1 MAGCLMDYKIVSTMF
16 FLSAG
21 VILASFQFF
30 YRGENTS
37 GAGGL
42 VLGLVMMVASVLLT
56 WRYKAYINKLITEGW
71 CVDADFE
78 SAEKCY
84 RSKPARYL
92 YNGRYYTIKCSW
104 LDPAGTYHVFTDSI
118 MLHFDPS
125 VELTHR
131 KTIMVYVDRN
141 DPSKYYMD
149 LDFLKELDK
158 RRI

>member
-1 MAGCLMDYKIVSTMF
+1 MDYKIVRIVF
-16 FLSAG
+16 FIGAG
-21 VILASFQFF
+21 AVLTGFQFF
-30 YRGENTS
+30 YRGENIS
-37 GAGGL
+37 GTAGL
-42 VLGLVMMVASVLLT
+42 MLGIAIMIAGVLLT
-56 WRYKAYINKLITEGW
+56 LKYKAYINKLVTEGW

-78 SAEKCY
+78 SAEKVY
-84 RSKPARYL
+84 RSKSARYL
-92 YNGRYYTIKCSW
+92 YNGRYYTIKCGWIDS
-104 LDPAGTYHVFTDSI
+104 AGTYHVFTDSI

-149 LDFLKELDK
+149 LEFLKELDK